1 MYIVRENV
9 PFPSLPRAV
18 TPKLVVKEMS
28 STMIGS
34 WECIRSWSRQRVSR
48 RWSECWR
55 SSPVPRCKTADPGP
69 DTGTP
74 IKDKIEEKGQ
84 HGTLWQLYRSVN
96 PVWLE
101 WKLLTMVKIINTTV
115 LLDKR
120 KFMGPCRVPKTIE
133 PDREKSAIN
142 YLINAVIEWT

>member
-9 PFPSLPRAV
+9 PFPSLPRAM
-18 TPKLVVKEMS
+18 TPKLVVKVMS

-115 LLDKR
+115 LLDK
-120 KFMGPCRVPKTIE
+120 KKLYTSLLIE
-133 PDREKSAIN
+133 SDREESAIS